1 MRFCNLN
8 EAYTN
13 SYESPEEIEEKQ
25 NYIVP
30 QYIQSQELP
39 ETQSQDCTHCK
50 YFIERNNKDNI
61 IIVLI
66 IILLIVIL
74 MK

>member
-13 SYESPEEIEEKQ
+13 SYEMSEEIEEKQ
-25 NYIVP
+25 THITPY
-30 QYIQSQELP
+30 QLP
-39 ETQSQDCTHCK
+39 EIQTQTHKCSHCD
-50 YFIERNNKDNI
+50 YFIEKNNKDNI
-61 IIVLI
+61 IIILI

>member
-13 SYESPEEIEEKQ
+13 SYESSEKIEENPK
-25 NYIVP
+25 YIEP
-30 QYIQSQELP
+30 YQLP
-39 ETQSQDCTHCK
+39 EVQTQNCPHCN
-50 YFIERNNKDNI
+50 YFIEKNNKDNI

-66 IILLIVIL
+66 ILLLIIIL

>member
-13 SYESPEEIEEKQ
+13 SYENTEEIEEKQ
-25 NYIVP
+25 THIY
-30 QYIQSQELP
+30 QLP
-39 ETQSQDCTHCK
+39 ETQTHKCSHCD
-50 YFIERNNKDNI
+50 YFIEKNNKDNI